1 MTIKKYIM
9 PKKQYNIDFYS
20 FIVPLGLHSF
30 TVNDVT
36 KHLLERY
43 PKDFD
48 KKKNATQFVYR
59 HLKRLSEDGLISVIH
74 GQCGRAI
81 VFRWCSGSKEDSKLP
96 QLTEHDRSKA
106 DDIIATKL
114 QEKIRHYKTEM
125 LMSMGETQ
133 AYSEWVQEMPDF
145 AEHVKPHYQNTR
157 EQAKLMLGKVK
168 GFERL
173 LAEYEARF
181 S

>member
-1 MTIKKYIM
+1 M
-9 PKKQYNIDFYS
+9 PKKQYDIDFYD
-20 FIVPLGLHSF
+20 FIESLGLHSF
-30 TVNDVT
+30 TVSDVARQ
-36 KHLLERY
+36 LIERY
-43 PKDFD
+43 SKEFD

-59 HLKRLSEDGLISVIH
+59 HLKQLSRQGVIS
-74 GQCGRAI
+74 AI
-81 VFRWCSGSKEDSKLP
+81 RGESGKALVFHWCTEPKGDSKLP
-96 QLTEHDRSKA
+96 PLTEHDRNK
-106 DDIIATKL
+106 DEDIIAAKL

-125 LMSMGETQ
+125 LMSMGETE
-133 AYSEWVQEMPDF
+133 AYSEWVQEMPNF

-173 LAEYEARF
+173 LAEYEAQL

>member
-1 MTIKKYIM
+1 M
-9 PKKQYNIDFYS
+9 PKKQYDIDFYD
-20 FIVPLGLHSF
+20 FIEDLGLYTF

-43 PKDFD
+43 PNDFD

-59 HLKRLSEDGLISVIH
+59 HLKRLSEDGRISAIH
-74 GQCGRAI
+74 GIRGRAI
-81 VFRWCSGSKEDSKLP
+81 VFRWSSESKEDSKLP
-96 QLTEHDRSKA
+96 QLTEHDRNKA

-125 LMSMGETQ
+125 LMNMGETE

-145 AEHVKPHYQNTR
+145 AEHVKSHYQNTR

-173 LAEYEARF
+173 LSEYEARF

>member
-1 MTIKKYIM
+1 M
-9 PKKQYNIDFYS
+9 PKKQYDIDFYD
-20 FIVPLGLHSF
+20 FIGVLGLHSF

-43 PKDFD
+43 PKDFN

-59 HLKRLSEDGLISVIH
+59 HLKQLSEDGRVSAIH
-74 GQCGRAI
+74 GQRGRAI
-81 VFRWCSGSKEDSKLP
+81 VFRWRSELKEDSKLS
-96 QLTEHDRSKA
+96 QLTEHDRNNA
-106 DDIIATKL
+106 YDIIAAKL

-125 LMSMGETQ
+125 LMNMGETE

-145 AEHVKPHYQNTR
+145 ADHVKPHYQNTR

-173 LAEYEARF
+173 LAEYEARL